1 MAEVRVE
8 RRKEA
13 LNRAKPQALTYH
25 QPFQLIDHLIPL
37 KTGDSQISVT
47 ISERAPTDMMAVFP
61 GAILVIHESLDS
73 SQKSHEG
80 LLLLLLPFLRWGN
93 RGLERLANMPKVTQP
108 TRSGFP
114 SMQSYLKAH
123 ILMHNDTPAAHKCCT
138 DASCMPGGKHK
149 CRFILGKTKRVK
161 QV

>member
-1 MAEVRVE
+1 MAEVRIE

-25 QPFQLIDHLIPL
+25 QPSQLIDHLIPL

-80 LLLLLLPFLRWGN
+80 LLLLLLPFLR
-93 RGLERLANMPKVTQP
+93 
-108 TRSGFP
+108 
-114 SMQSYLKAH
+114 
-123 ILMHNDTPAAHKCCT
+123 
-138 DASCMPGGKHK
+138 
-149 CRFILGKTKRVK
+149 
-161 QV
+161 